1 MHPTLR
7 PDIFGLHPVIALVG
21 RLAFVNR
28 RLRASSSI
36 LLGALLA
43 GLASGCSSEPDGI
56 VLGLYKYQENYFG
69 EVLERCN
76 AEAEG
81 RYRIELHVLPR
92 DADGQREQL
101 VRRLAARDE
110 TMDIV
115 GLDVTWIAE
124 FAEAGWILPW
134 TGADSVAA
142 VEDMLPGPLAT
153 MTWQDTVYAVAANT
167 NVRLLWYRR
176 DLVPE
181 PPRTWDEMLDMADS
195 LAAAG
200 EPHVIAF
207 TGAQYE
213 GLVVAFNTLLESF
226 GGSLLTEDGTRS
238 AVDRNTVRAL
248 ALLQRFA
255 TSPGASPALGN
266 AHEAEAQAQMENGY
280 AAFQLNWPYV
290 WAAMKTNNPAMMDV
304 FAFTHYPGVVPG
316 EPARVTT
323 GGLDYAVG
331 AWSQH
336 PDLAREAILC
346 VRNRE
351 NQKFMTLNAGTP
363 PTYRSLYD
371 DPELEAAYPMLDVIE
386 DQLERAVPRPK
397 TPFYQNVSTVVSY
410 VLSPLDAIDPQETAR
425 ELDERIQ
432 DALESRGLLP

>member
-1 MHPTLR
+1 MNCRFRT
-7 PDIFGLHPVIALVG
+7 PVLV
-21 RLAFVNR
+21 
-28 RLRASSSI
+28 
-36 LLGALLA
+36 LLGT
-43 GLASGCSSEPDGI
+43 LASVAVSACSQESDAI
-56 VLGLYKYQENYFG
+56 VLGLYKYQENYFD
-69 EVLERCN
+69 EVLARCN
-76 AEAEG
+76 AEATG
-81 RYRIELHVLPR
+81 RYTIEQHILPR

-101 VRRLAARDE
+101 VRRLAARDQ

-153 MTWQDTVYAVAANT
+153 MTWQDTIFAVAANT
-167 NVRLLWYRR
+167 NVQLLWYRT

-181 PPRTWDEMLDMADS
+181 PPQTWDEMLVMADS

-200 EPHVIAF
+200 KPHVIAF

-213 GLVVAFNTLLESF
+213 GLVVGFNTLLESY
-226 GGSLLTEDGTRS
+226 GGSLLSEDGTES
-238 AVDRNTVRAL
+238 AVDESTVQAL

-255 TSPGASPALGN
+255 TSAGASPAVGN

-290 WAAMKTNNPAMMDV
+290 WAAMQVNNPAMMDV
-304 FAFTHYPGVVPG
+304 FAFTHYPAVVPG
-316 EPARVTT
+316 RPARVTT

-331 AWSQH
+331 AYSRY
-336 PDLAREAILC
+336 PELAREAILC
-346 VRNRE
+346 LRSRE
-351 NQKFMTLNAGTP
+351 NQKFMTLNVGTP
-363 PTYRSLYD
+363 PTFRSLYD
-371 DPELEAAYPMLDVIE
+371 DPELQAAYPMLDVIQ
-386 DQLERAVPRPK
+386 DQLEHAVPRPR

-410 VLSPLDAIDPQETAR
+410 VLSPLRQIEPEKTAR
-425 ELDERIQ
+425 DLDERIQ